1 MHKSQLVSTL
11 SSVAL
16 GLETTHRNLTMYP
29 LLRRGAGGGPAN
41 DYATLDEGL
50 ASGEVVVTEIS
61 EHGSVPELRVV
72 NRGRKPL
79 LVVDGEELVG
89 AKQNRIVNLT
99 ILVPA
104 ESELTI
110 PVSCVEAGRWRHRSR
125 TFASAPRTQYASGR
139 AKRMAQVTDS
149 MQMSGRYRSDQAEV
163 WSHIAEKS
171 ARLRT
176 PSPTGAMEAI
186 FTGHAPFI
194 DSCVAALKPSDAQ
207 IGALFVVGG
216 RVVGFDLFDREA
228 TLRKL
233 LPKLVQG
240 VAVDALDSNPDSGDT
255 SIEGIP
261 LRSLCEQFVA
271 AVGQAPTHSAQAI
284 GLGQDVRLTAQGL
297 TGAALVVS
305 EQVIH
310 LSAFS
315 Q

>member
-1 MHKSQLVSTL
+1 
-11 SSVAL
+11 
-16 GLETTHRNLTMYP
+16 
-29 LLRRGAGGGPAN
+29 
-41 DYATLDEGL
+41 
-50 ASGEVVVTEIS
+50 
-61 EHGSVPELRVV
+61 
-72 NRGRKPL
+72 
-79 LVVDGEELVG
+79 
-89 AKQNRIVNLT
+89 
-99 ILVPA
+99 
-104 ESELTI
+104 
-110 PVSCVEAGRWRHRSR
+110 
-125 TFASAPRTQYASGR
+125 
-139 AKRMAQVTDS
+139 
-149 MQMSGRYRSDQAEV
+149 
-163 WSHIAEKS
+163 
-171 ARLRT
+171 
-176 PSPTGAMEAI
+176 MEAI

-194 DSCVAALKPSDAQ
+194 DSCVAALQPSDAQ